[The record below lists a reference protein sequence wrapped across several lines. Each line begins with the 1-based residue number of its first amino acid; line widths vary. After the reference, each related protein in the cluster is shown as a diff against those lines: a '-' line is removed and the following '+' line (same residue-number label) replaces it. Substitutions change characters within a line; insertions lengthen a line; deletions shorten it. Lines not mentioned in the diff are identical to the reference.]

1 MYNVNGYSLWCKMR
15 AEKTDTNIRQEQIA
29 EAALKLIATGGMK
42 ELSIAGIA
50 RHVGVVPSAI
60 YRHYKNKD
68 AVVDAVLDL
77 IEDKLMGNVS
87 RVENQKQNSIERLFM
102 LLMLH
107 IKLIRESQGIPRI
120 VFSEDVYNGHQGRKE
135 RIFAIISG
143 YLNRVEEIVLEG
155 QKSDVIRKDVDPKN
169 IALIFFGL
177 VQPSA
182 ILWHISDGNF
192 DIAREAR
199 KNWEILEKAIRPEPI
214 NKKG

>member
-1 MYNVNGYSLWCKMR
+1 MR

-42 ELSIAGIA
+42 ELSIAGVA

-77 IEDKLMGNVS
+77 IEDKLIGNVS
-87 RVENQKQNSIERLFM
+87 KVESQKQNSLDQLNS
-102 LLMLH
+102 LLMRH
-107 IKLIRESQGIPRI
+107 IKLIRENQGIPRI
-120 VFSEDVYNGHQGRKE
+120 VFSEDVYSGHNVRKQ
-135 RIFAIISG
+135 RIYAIISD
-143 YLNRVEEIVLEG
+143 YLKGIEKIVYEG
-155 QKSDVIRKDVDPKN
+155 QKSGVICKNMDPKN

-192 DIAREAR
+192 DITREAR
-199 KNWEILEKAIRPEPI
+199 KNWKILEKAISP
-214 NKKG
+214 